1 MLGRSQSDHEE
12 VTLMSRQKQ
21 ALDEDQVSALVSVV
35 GRIQQIV
42 VSMPEQGGGGSSLAV
57 NTTQDRSA
65 STMSCSSSHLWESF
79 TLDVYTCFV
88 SPFPSMTGSAAALV
102 LPFHAR
108 PLGPPNT
115 LEKVGLKCLCCQD
128 QTGSCSCIERHPKC
142 VCMEMPDATNTRS
155 FRSFISSIPNEIET
169 D

>member
-12 VTLMSRQKQ
+12 VTLMSRKKQ

-42 VSMPEQGGGGSSLAV
+42 VSMPEQGGGGSSEYYS
-57 NTTQDRSA
+57 RSKRINNVVQFE
-65 STMSCSSSHLWESF
+65 SSVGELHF
-79 TLDVYTCFV
+79 GRIHCFV